1 MDISY
6 RLNQI
11 ADMVSRCNTVADI
24 GTDHAYVPIKLV
36 LEGKVQS
43 ALAMDIGQGP
53 LACAKEHIA
62 QYGLSER
69 ITCRLSDG
77 LQQLHTEEADTIVI
91 AGMGGEL
98 MSRICKHDEQ
108 RFFGNKEFILQPQ
121 SEYYKVRKQIHA
133 MGYAI
138 VEERNFIDEGKYY
151 VCIKAQPGQETYENW
166 CEYVYG
172 KVLLMQKDSILKEYI
187 HKKLKTLTQIEKQIT
202 AMSDQKEK
210 SQNKL
215 EEIADDKKLIQQA
228 LRYYQN

>member
-1 MDISY
+1 MEISY

-11 ADMVSRCNTVADI
+11 ADMVSKGNAVADI

-36 LEGKVQS
+36 LEKKMKS
-43 ALAMDIGQGP
+43 ALAMDVGQGP
-53 LACAKEHIA
+53 LERAREHIE
-62 QYGLSER
+62 QYGLTDC

-77 LQQLHTEEADTIVI
+77 LQKLQTDEADTIVI
-91 AGMGGEL
+91 AGMGGDL
-98 MSRICKHDEQ
+98 ISRICKQDEQ

-151 VCIKAQPGQETYENW
+151 VCIKAQPGQESYDNW

-172 KVLLMQKDSILKEYI
+172 RFLLIQQDSVLKEHILK
-187 HKKLKTLTQIEKQIT
+187 KLQNLTQIEEQINT
-202 AMSDQKEK
+202 MSGNNTK
-210 SQNKL
+210 SLQKL
-215 EEIADDKKLIQQA
+215 EEIATDKQLIQEA
-228 LRYYQN
+228 LKYWR